1 MHGEV
6 ILALGIEDT
15 HIAQRTRIAYLTT
28 HLRIERGL
36 GEHHL
41 VESLAFLAHLTV
53 AQDLR
58 LHILFIVAHKLR
70 LALAQHRPVA

>member
-6 ILALGIEDT
+6 VLALGIEDT

-58 LHILFIVAHKLR
+58 LHLQLVVAHKLR
-70 LALAQHRPVA
+70 FALAQHRPIA